1 MGSEGE
7 PQQLLVIGGM
17 APISTITQYHHQFK
31 YNKICGR
38 DDRLSTNEQNIY
50 NLSSGK

>member
-7 PQQLLVIGGM
+7 PQQLLVIGGQG
-17 APISTITQYHHQFK
+17 PISTITQYHHQFK
-31 YNKICGR
+31 YNKIPGR
-38 DDRLSTNEQNIY
+38 VDRLRTNEQNIY